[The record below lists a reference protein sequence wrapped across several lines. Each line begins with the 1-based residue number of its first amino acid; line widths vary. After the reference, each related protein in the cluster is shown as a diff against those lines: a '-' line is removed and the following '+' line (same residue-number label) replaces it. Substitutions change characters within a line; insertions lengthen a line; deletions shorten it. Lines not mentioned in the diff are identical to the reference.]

1 MIMTSADGLTVWYAH
16 MYMPLE
22 FTICPLMDCSL
33 WLVIASAPVL
43 CHRFI
48 IFEFREQQVWVTIFS
63 TISCGGARLFYAAP
77 FFFFV
82 AFDSILSFLLSQ
94 SYLLKYEFLNI
105 CHCSAYFPDM
115 STHILSSLA
124 VYSITWFRVLATH
137 LCVGHLFPAGRLCWR
152 GCCVLPGSA
161 CWIDRGVLVAV
172 VTKVSYGRSW

>member
-63 TISCGGARLFYAAP
+63 TISCGGARLFYAEP
-77 FFFFV
+77 FFFFLWLYLELSP
-82 AFDSILSFLLSQ
+82 FPELSFKKWISQYLPLLSIF
-94 SYLLKYEFLNI
+94 SWHEY
-105 CHCSAYFPDM
+105 
-115 STHILSSLA
+115 
-124 VYSITWFRVLATH
+124 TH
-137 LCVGHLFPAGRLCWR
+137 LVVIS
-152 GCCVLPGSA
+152 CVLYNLISSPGNPSL
-161 CWIDRGVLVAV
+161 CRPPVPSREVVLTRLLCVA
-172 VTKVSYGRSW
+172 W